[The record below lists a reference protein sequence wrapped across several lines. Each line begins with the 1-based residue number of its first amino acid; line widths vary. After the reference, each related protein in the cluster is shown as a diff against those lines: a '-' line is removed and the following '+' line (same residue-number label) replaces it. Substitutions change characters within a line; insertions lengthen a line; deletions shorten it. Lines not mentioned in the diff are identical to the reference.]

1 MEMRMVNAGW
11 QLRMKRIVER
21 LISSNRRYPVTK
33 VEKEL
38 HGLGFVELGAD
49 QVAVAFEHAGMELY
63 LEILLDDDH
72 TIHSYFIVP
81 FEENEKKRRK
91 YRW

>member
-1 MEMRMVNAGW
+1 MVNKGW
-11 QLRMKRIVER
+11 QLRMKRHVER
-21 LISSNRRYPVTK
+21 LISSHSREPMRK

-38 HGLGFVELGAD
+38 HALGFAELGAD
-49 QVAVAFEHAGMELY
+49 PVAVAFEHVFMELY
-63 LEILLDDDH
+63 LEIELDDNH

-81 FEENEKKRRK
+81 FEEKEKKQRK